1 MNITT
6 TVYFF
11 AFSFDLKACKYK
23 NVEEPQNSKCPN
35 LSIENKLFKFKF
47 ENEFEGASES
57 KIISATIHVAA
68 IKYQFLKINFIK
80 IMDYLPIKER

>member
-1 MNITT
+1 
-6 TVYFF
+6 
-11 AFSFDLKACKYK
+11 
-23 NVEEPQNSKCPN
+23 
-35 LSIENKLFKFKF
+35 LFKFKL